1 MLLILEPTETAG
13 EGITQPRLC
22 RLSDEEFYYVKGRS
36 LTPAGLVNEYI
47 SAHLGKIIGLPIPEF
62 ELAEL
67 PEVLQLGPWAQVTRD
82 MGFGPLFASKR
93 VPALM
98 EIDLA
103 RAVLVPEELRRDVAA
118 FDYWIGNADRALT
131 EKGGNPNLFWD
142 VGLDRLVVLDHN
154 LAFDEN
160 FSLSALLDLH
170 IFRYDLQHILADDGL
185 KAHYVQTFQTALQQ
199 WEVIV
204 ERIPDEWLYSDRMA
218 TMDAGIDFDARRAW
232 LDRLCR
238 LEGWGE

>member
-1 MLLILEPTETAG
+1 MIAIP
-13 EGITQPRLC
+13 
-22 RLSDEEFYYVKGRS
+22 SRS
-36 LTPAGLVNEYI
+36 SGQSL
-47 SAHLGKIIGLPIPEF
+47 
-62 ELAEL
+62 
-67 PEVLQLGPWAQVTRD
+67 R
-82 MGFGPLFASKR
+82 
-93 VPALM
+93 
-98 EIDLA
+98 
-103 RAVLVPEELRRDVAA
+103 ELRQHDL
-118 FDYWIGNADRALT
+118 LT
-131 EKGGNPNLFWD
+131 FPPNLFWD

-170 IFRYDLQHILADDGL
+170 IFRYDLRSILADDGL
-185 KAHYVQTFQTALQQ
+185 KTHYVQTFQTALQH
-199 WEVIV
+199 WEAIV